1 MIDVEKYKQKQ
12 ITVKVDSTGE
22 DKMSYYE
29 LSRWMCLIE
38 AVEFID
44 KKSKQLNISDSSNS
58 WVKPIAI
65 QKYVDERTEG
75 MLFELTNQG
84 TL

>member
-1 MIDVEKYKQKQ
+1 MLDQDKYKSKTIKIRNTATHQ
-12 ITVKVDSTGE
+12 DS
-22 DKMSYYE
+22 MSVYE
-29 LSRWMCLIE
+29 LARWMSLIE
-38 AVEFID
+38 AVDIISTKCDEIGVSE
-44 KKSKQLNISDSSNS
+44 KSTS

-84 TL
+84 QL

>member
-1 MIDVEKYKQKQ
+1 
-12 ITVKVDSTGE
+12 
-22 DKMSYYE
+22 
-29 LSRWMCLIE
+29 LIE